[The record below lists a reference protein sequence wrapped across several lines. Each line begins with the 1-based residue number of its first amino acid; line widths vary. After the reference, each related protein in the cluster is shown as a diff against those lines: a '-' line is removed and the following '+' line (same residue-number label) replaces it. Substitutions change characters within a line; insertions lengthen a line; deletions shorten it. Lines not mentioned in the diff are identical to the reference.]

1 MKEKLEKRGG
11 KNYEKPVSIKSQQIK
26 DADNFYALK

>member
-11 KNYEKPVSIKSQQIK
+11 KIYEKPVSIKSQQMK
-26 DADNFYALK
+26 NADNFSALK